1 MAEEEKVVAQGVV
14 SAEHRVVEV
23 KAEVERVEVVMVGA
37 EAEAV
42 KEVSLDRLEVVYLV
56 PEMEVAAMAGEWA
69 AVKVERVVVAMGEAA
84 MGAVTVEAVMV
95 GGLAAVWVVGLAL
108 VQEAKAVVA
117 TWEAGSGSKP

>member
-95 GGLAAVWVVGLAL
+95 GGLAAGWVVGLAL